1 MMTFNLYVQQNQW
14 IVVTLL
20 AGGALMLLTCLT
32 YLAMWRPREE
42 ESKRESEI
50 HVQGPISFFQ
60 WVLTF
65 MPWPL
70 VLIIVGTLVYGVA
83 HTVMAM
89 TQLPNW

>member
-1 MMTFNLYVQQNQW
+1 MMNFNLYVQQNQW
-14 IVVTLL
+14 ILVALL
-20 AGGALMLLTCLT
+20 AGIALTILFGLT

-50 HVQGPISFFQ
+50 SIHGPISFFQ
-60 WVLTF
+60 WVLSF

-70 VLIIVGTLVYGVA
+70 VLIIFGTFIYGIG
-83 HTVMAM
+83 HTVLAM